1 MYILLLTCPE
11 QSAIIAM
18 MERVEEKLLF
28 RQSHHLLSVLKH
40 WPGGILSYP
49 ASLMGNDDQ
58 LNKKRPKP
66 CGTGRQARHGH
77 QKIEKPVFFCCRK
90 RD

>member
-49 ASLMGNDDQ
+49 ASLMG
-58 LNKKRPKP
+58 
-66 CGTGRQARHGH
+66 G
-77 QKIEKPVFFCCRK
+77 
-90 RD
+90 

>member
-11 QSAIIAM
+11 RCAIIAM

-40 WPGGILSYP
+40 WPGGIYP
-49 ASLMGNDDQ
+49 TRPPLWGNDDQ
-58 LNKKRPKP
+58 LNKERPKP
-66 CGTGRQARHGH
+66 CGDRQTSAAWTSEDRETGLFLLQ
-77 QKIEKPVFFCCRK
+77 
-90 RD
+90 